1 MEKIKNIILK
11 LLYPHWLITFL
22 TSILSVVGL
31 VLVFKNHIEYSLI
44 AILSYIISFYSL
56 VVIVLLF
63 IKHGPKIYKKI
74 ATFLMKNKYIYR
86 FYHDLTFKTNVL
98 LYSALAINLSFVV
111 YKLTTGILY
120 NSIWFIVLAFYYL
133 LLVIIRIRLVVFT
146 SINKVGKNLIAEH
159 KQAIKSSLTLLLLN
173 INLIFILILVIIY
186 GEKYVFP
193 GVLIYI
199 MAFYTF
205 YSVISSLINMIK
217 FRKYKSPVIST
228 SRIVSMAASLIM
240 LLGLET
246 ALLAEFN
253 VDNDN
258 YFNQIMIGATGIVIA
273 LTILGL
279 SLYKIIKSVRYLKK
293 IKKAEL

>member
-146 SINKVGKNLIAEH
+146 SINKIGKNLIAEH
-159 KQAIKSSLTLLLLN
+159 KQAIKSSLDT
-173 INLIFILILVIIY
+173 INSSILIII
-186 GEKYVFP
+186 
-193 GVLIYI
+193 
-199 MAFYTF
+199 
-205 YSVISSLINMIK
+205 IN
-217 FRKYKSPVIST
+217 
-228 SRIVSMAASLIM
+228 
-240 LLGLET
+240 
-246 ALLAEFN
+246 
-253 VDNDN
+253 
-258 YFNQIMIGATGIVIA
+258 
-273 LTILGL
+273 
-279 SLYKIIKSVRYLKK
+279 IITQNN
-293 IKKAEL
+293 